1 MHPKAARQI
10 ALFRLPPVRTH
21 VLTREQF
28 NVLSYLLLM
37 NEIPAPLFP
46 SRPNPRV
53 LRLLISLRYVDV
65 IQLKPARY
73 KVTELGRSARST
85 FMTA

>member
-1 MHPKAARQI
+1 MHPRTARQMTM
-10 ALFRLPPVRTH
+10 FRLPPVRAH

-28 NVLSYLLLM
+28 NVLTYLILM
-37 NEIPAPLFP
+37 AEIPATLFP
-46 SRPNPRV
+46 ARPNPRV

-73 KVTELGRSARST
+73 RVTELGRSARST